1 MSKLH
6 LNITGMT
13 CVNCAN
19 AITRATK
26 KIKGVKSASISLSDN
41 SGIFELENKSVEQKI
56 IEKIK
61 ALGFGV
67 AHDFNELLRA
77 QAKEQKVLAIKLA
90 ISAISSGLIM
100 LFHFGL
106 ISASHDFI
114 ALSSLILCF
123 VCVLCGTSFYTH
135 ALRSLK
141 EKNFDMN
148 TLVSLGVFSA
158 FFYSLFA
165 YFAGSH
171 ELYFDSP

>member
-41 SGIFELENKSVEQKI
+41 SGIFELENQSVEQKI

-67 AHDFNELLRA
+67 AHDFNELLIA

-106 ISASHDFI
+106 IPASHDFI
-114 ALSSLILCF
+114 ALSSLVLCF
-123 VCVLCGTSFYTH
+123 V
-135 ALRSLK
+135 
-141 EKNFDMN
+141 
-148 TLVSLGVFSA
+148 
-158 FFYSLFA
+158 
-165 YFAGSH
+165 
-171 ELYFDSP
+171 